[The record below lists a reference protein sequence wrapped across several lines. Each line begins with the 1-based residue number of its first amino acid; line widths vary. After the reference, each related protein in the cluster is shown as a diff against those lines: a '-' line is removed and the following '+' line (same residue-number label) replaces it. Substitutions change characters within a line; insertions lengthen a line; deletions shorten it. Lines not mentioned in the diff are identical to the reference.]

1 MYSEEELNQAVEAGI
16 FSSNSAEEFRKHT
29 ETQRSLVKVDE
40 ENFTVFRGFNDIFV
54 VIASFLLLLS
64 LYWITSSIDSTLSA
78 LTVVVSTWIL
88 SELFVRQ
95 RKMSF
100 PAIILLLIFSF
111 ALLLGMID
119 VLEHT
124 VGLNE
129 TKASMFSSLITMIAV
144 FFHWKRFRVPIT
156 VALAMGT
163 FLIFILTLFLSI
175 SEQVKD
181 FLVILVFIAG
191 LSSFILAMHWDSM
204 DTKRLTT
211 NTDIAFWLHL
221 LASPLLV
228 HSTFVMLGVFSEDG
242 NGIFTIISII
252 ILYLFLS
259 FVSLAID
266 RRILM
271 LSSMFY
277 VLYAFKELFDSYGA
291 IDNTFAFAGIVLA
304 VYLLVLSLF
313 WHQVRAVVVTLLPT
327 SLRNKIP

>member
-16 FSSNSAEEFRKHT
+16 FTNQSLEEFLKLT
-29 ETQRSLVKVDE
+29 ETLRSTSKVDE
-40 ENFTVFRGFNDIFV
+40 ENFTLFRGFNDIFV

-64 LYWITSSIDSTLSA
+64 LYWITSSIDYTLSA
-78 LTVVVSTWIL
+78 VTVVVSTWIL

-100 PAIILLLIFSF
+100 PAIILLLIFTS
-111 ALLLGMID
+111 ALFLGLID
-119 VLEHT
+119 VFEQT
-124 VGLNE
+124 FGLGE
-129 TKASMFSSLITMIAV
+129 TKASMFGSLITMIAV
-144 FFHWKRFRVPIT
+144 FVHWKRFRVPIT

-163 FLIFILTLFLSI
+163 FLIFILTLLLSI
-175 SEQVKD
+175 SPKIQEL
-181 FLVILVFIAG
+181 LVILVFIAG
-191 LSSFILAMHWDSM
+191 LSSFTLAMRWDSL
-204 DTKRLTT
+204 DTKRLTS

-221 LASPLLV
+221 LSSPLIV

-242 NGIFTIISII
+242 NGVATIITII
-252 ILYLFLS
+252 VLYLFLS

-266 RRILM
+266 RRIFM

-277 VLYAFKELFDSYGA
+277 VLYAFNELFDNYGM
-291 IDNTFAFAGIVLA
+291 IDNTLAFSGIVLA

-313 WHQVRAVVVTLLPT
+313 WHQVRSVVVDILPT